1 MVLSTHSIQS
11 ASLGS
16 LNNENGNW
24 RCQHIQYPAD
34 GRAPIEPTITINN
47 NSIAP
52 IHAIITTL
60 RDDEQATT
68 TDKNCL
74 KSGKGLRSRF
84 KSKLFCRDFAC
95 KYCSYPKIYLLCNI
109 SICSNCI
116 LILPI
121 GSWDSNCQCIT

>member
-1 MVLSTHSIQS
+1 MKMVIGDERLRFDP
-11 ASLGS
+11 APLR
-16 LNNENGNW
+16 GN
-24 RCQHIQYPAD
+24 
-34 GRAPIEPTITINN
+34 
-47 NSIAP
+47 S
-52 IHAIITTL
+52 ITTL

-84 KSKLFCRDFAC
+84 KSKLFFMH

-109 SICSNCI
+109 SICSQFNCI

-121 GSWDSNCQCIT
+121 KGSWDSNCQCIT